1 MLGDVWYGSCNP
13 GCQKKQRVLTEFKRD
28 LQETFLI
35 VVWVQGRD
43 FIKTIEIRAK
53 HVIKETPMLERH
65 RRNG

>member
-1 MLGDVWYGSCNP
+1 MVVAI
-13 GCQKKQRVLTEFKRD
+13 QVVKKKNGYWEFKRD

-35 VVWVQGRD
+35 VVWVQRRD